1 MDTTQKPHLSH
12 ISLCFG
18 YGGIDLGLHRIFGD
32 RLRLAAVCEI
42 EAFALENAL
51 SKMEAGLL
59 PPAPIWND
67 LRTFPWEEFQDVTL
81 VSGGFPCQP
90 FSAAGKREGDQDPRH
105 LFPYIVDGIKRCRP
119 RFVFLENVEG
129 ILSSKLAGEGWA
141 DPAGTPVLLH
151 VFRELERVG
160 YKAEAGIFS
169 ASETGAPHQRKRI
182 FILAHREEQGLEGLR
197 RLESDFIWNDASS
210 YGTTRGTE
218 LGNANNY
225 SDTEAGYAEAHRLQG
240 EHWKDVCS
248 GFAGGADA
256 TSWPSRPGEQQ
267 YAWEPPRVIGAIPE
281 KLANFCTGNSQSR
294 GNTAQASSES
304 VGKRGEG
311 ANAMPHGGSSL
322 CGGDQGNEQTALADT
337 NNAGWEAGRDHSIT
351 SSRGSG
357 SHGPASHCGDQEP
370 AGLEDSKLIGR
381 RGRDN
386 GDEGGLRGE
395 IQAAGSC
402 GSSRET
408 GLEDSNGSR
417 GEEPEHQQANLPTE
431 PSGCNAEA
439 MGNSSQWQDY
449 GREPG
454 DLGEKASEWRC
465 GYNAIDG
472 AGKAMGNSASERSH
486 RGAQDGLGLQPE
498 VFGEGHENM
507 GDSECVRL
515 EHGREHASVGEASRE
530 TEGSWSEPTSSPQE
544 PNDSRE
550 GEASGNIESQYSEV
564 ESSLGRNAYEPSI
577 GMDISEL
584 SGLSHSE
591 LAEIR
596 EWMFKTESRTDEL
609 RLLGNGVVRS
619 TATRAFLTLFEK
631 LK

>member
-1 MDTTQKPHLSH
+1 VDTTQKPHLSH

-59 PPAPIWND
+59 PPAPIWTD

-105 LFPYIVDGIKRCRP
+105 LFPFIVDGIKRCRP

-197 RLESDFIWNDASS
+197 RLESDFIWNNASS

-267 YAWEPPRVIGAIPE
+267 YAWEPPRVIG
-281 KLANFCTGNSQSR
+281 
-294 GNTAQASSES
+294 
-304 VGKRGEG
+304 GK
-311 ANAMPHGGSSL
+311 
-322 CGGDQGNEQTALADT
+322 LADT
-337 NNAGWEAGRDHSIT
+337 NNAGWEAGRDYSIT

-357 SHGPASHCGDQEP
+357 SHRSASHCGDQEP

-381 RGRDN
+381 RGRNN

-402 GSSRET
+402 GSS
-408 GLEDSNGSR
+408 S
-417 GEEPEHQQANLPTE
+417 
-431 PSGCNAEA
+431 EA
-439 MGNSSQWQDY
+439 MGN
-449 GREPG
+449 PT
-454 DLGEKASEWRC
+454 
-465 GYNAIDG
+465 
-472 AGKAMGNSASERSH
+472 SERSH

-498 VFGEGHENM
+498 MFGEGHENM

-515 EHGREHASVGEASRE
+515 EHGREHAGVGETSKE
-530 TEGSWSEPTSSPQE
+530 TEGGWSESTSSPQE

-550 GEASGNIESQYSEV
+550 GEASRSIESQYSEA
-564 ESSLGRNAYEPSI
+564 ESSLGRGAYESSI

-619 TATRAFLTLFEK
+619 TATRAFLNLFEK

>member
-1 MDTTQKPHLSH
+1 MHNNTPIVPY
-12 ISLCFG
+12 ISLCSG
-18 YGGIDLGLHRIFGD
+18 YEGIGLGLHSCIPN
-32 RLRLAAVCEI
+32 LRCISYCER
-42 EAFALENAL
+42 EAYAIANLVA
-51 SKMEAGLL
+51 KMEKGLL
-59 PPAPIWND
+59 DAAPVFTD
-67 LRTFPWEEFQDVTL
+67 VTTFPWEQFAPYMA
-81 VSGGFPCQP
+81 GGILSFGWPCQP
-90 FSAAGKREGDQDPRH
+90 VSMAGKRKATEDERW
-105 LFPYIVDGIKRCRP
+105 LFDIIADGISILKP
-119 RFVFLENVEG
+119 GMLFAENVEG
-129 ILSSKLAGEGWA
+129 LLSAKMPDGSL
-141 DPAGTPVLLH
+141 
-151 VFRELERVG
+151 VFSHCIERLERLH
-160 YKAEAGIFS
+160 YKVEAGIFS

-197 RLESDFIWNDASS
+197 RLESDFIWNYASS

-248 GFAGGADA
+248 RFAGGADA

-267 YAWEPPRVIGAIPE
+267 YAWEPPRVIGAIPR
-281 KLANFCTGNSQSR
+281 K
-294 GNTAQASSES
+294 
-304 VGKRGEG
+304 
-311 ANAMPHGGSSL
+311 
-322 CGGDQGNEQTALADT
+322 LADT

-357 SHGPASHCGDQEP
+357 SHRSASHCGDQEP

-381 RGRDN
+381 RGRNN

-408 GLEDSNGSR
+408 RLEDSNGSR
-417 GEEPEHQQANLPTE
+417 GEKPEHQQANLPTE

-439 MGNSSQWQDY
+439 MGNSSQREDN
-449 GREPG
+449 GRKSR
-454 DLGEKASEWRC
+454 DLGEEASEWRC
-465 GYNAIDG
+465 GYNAFDG
-472 AGKAMGNSASERSH
+472 AGKAMGNSASDGRQHDKQPAQGRRAATVAESSQCELGNSASERSH
-486 RGAQDGLGLQPE
+486 RGAQDRPGLQTE

-515 EHGREHASVGEASRE
+515 EHGREHASMGETSRE
-530 TEGSWSEPTSSPQE
+530 TEGGWSESTSSPQE

-550 GEASGNIESQYSEV
+550 GEASRSIESQYSEV
-564 ESSLGRNAYEPSI
+564 ESSLGRDAYEPSI